1 MVKTTVQFQG
11 VGFTYPSLQT
21 NPRPAL
27 SGIDLTME
35 SGQVTAIIG
44 QTGSGKTTL
53 MQLLA
58 GLQSPQQGQIKR
70 NEVTIDRQATPK
82 QLDQWRQGIG
92 YVFQFPEKQL
102 FAETV
107 LDDVMFGP
115 LNLGLAKADARQ
127 QAIKSLQQV
136 KVDPKLF
143 DQSPFEL
150 SGGQQRRVAIAGV
163 LAMQPQVLILD
174 EPSVGLD
181 PKGQHELVELIQTCQ
196 QQEMLIVMITHDM
209 ELVAQVANQVVVLT
223 QGKVATITTPRELFE
238 QAEQLATWQLSLPTA
253 VQLAHLARQSG
264 AQLQPLPLTMEQ
276 LATQL
281 ATELEGH
288 DAN

>member
-70 NEVTIDRQATPK
+70 NEVIIDRQATPK

-127 QAIKSLQQV
+127 RAIKSLHQV
-136 KVDPKLF
+136 KVNSKLF

-276 LATQL
+276 LSTQL
-281 ATELEGH
+281 AIELEGH

>member
-11 VGFTYPSLQT
+11 VSFTYPSLQAS
-21 NPRPAL
+21 PRPAVT
-27 SGIDLTME
+27 GIDLTLQ

-58 GLQSPQQGQIKR
+58 GLQSPQAGQIKWGDL
-70 NEVTIDRQATPK
+70 VLDAQTSPK
-82 QLDQWRQGIG
+82 QLDAWRQGIG

-107 LDDVMFGP
+107 LADVMFGP
-115 LNLGLAKADARQ
+115 LNLGLTQSQARQ
-127 QAIKSLQQV
+127 QAIQALKQV
-136 KVDPKLF
+136 KVNSALF
-143 DQSPFEL
+143 EQSPFEL

-181 PKGQHELVELIQTCQ
+181 PKGQHELVELIQTCRQ
-196 QQEMLIVMITHDM
+196 QGMVIVMITHDM
-209 ELVAQVANQVVVLT
+209 ELVVQVAEQVVVLT
-223 QGKVATITTPRELFE
+223 NGQVATTTTPRTLFE
-238 QAEQLATWQLSLPTA
+238 HPEQLAQWQLSLPAA
-253 VQLAHLARQSG
+253 VELAQLARQSG
-264 AQLQPLPLTMEQ
+264 ARLQPLPLTMEQ
-276 LATQL
+276 LAVQL
-281 ATELEGH
+281 ATELGGQ